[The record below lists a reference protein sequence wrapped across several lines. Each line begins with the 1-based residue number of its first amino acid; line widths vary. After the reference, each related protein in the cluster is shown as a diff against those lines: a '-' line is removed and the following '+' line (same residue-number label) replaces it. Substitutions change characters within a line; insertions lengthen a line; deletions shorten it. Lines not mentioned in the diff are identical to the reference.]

1 MVGGTDGRRET
12 PMRRSSGHALRG
24 RTSRGRNVCALARGA
39 DGRHVSDP
47 SGDQLLDSKV
57 RAIRN
62 AHDLARG
69 LKPGNRQILK
79 MLVVN
84 RASAPTMK
92 KRRPDVIGPEATFRG
107 KDFRLD
113 KHRWRQTKPT
123 AAASGKDT
131 STSRSS
137 VMRANNKRPK
147 NGQH

>member
-1 MVGGTDGRRET
+1 MHLSGGSTLPSGGIRGPRWCLGRW
-12 PMRRSSGHALRG
+12 P
-24 RTSRGRNVCALARGA
+24 ARGA
-39 DGRHVSDP
+39 DGRHLSDP

-62 AHDLARG
+62 AHHLARG

-92 KRRPDVIGPEATFRG
+92 KRRQDVIGPEATFRG

-113 KHRWRQTKPT
+113 KPRWRQTKRT
-123 AAASGKDT
+123 AAVSGKDT
-131 STSRSS
+131 LPSRSS